1 MPMTKAQTYLNA
13 RKAKKGRAIQGDT
26 YTFTAEQMRSATAAD
41 RAVKLAAHILGVM
54 ERNSTGKPSAV
65 SKAIDEL

>member
-1 MPMTKAQTYLNA
+1 MPMTRAQTHLNA
-13 RKAKKGRAIQGDT
+13 RKAKKERFIPGDT
-26 YTFTAEQMRSATAAD
+26 CTFSAEQMRSATAAD

-54 ERNSTGKPSAV
+54 ERNGTGKPNAV